1 MTRFDFKALTV
12 AVAVALLAGGCTD
25 SAKSSEATTTAQP
38 RRVAVRVSSLQTEA
52 ATDVVSL
59 PADLRPARRSVLAA
73 EVPGRV
79 ESITVREGD
88 RVTRGQLLMTIDG
101 RSLQQTVREAEA
113 VFFQRSQQYS
123 RAENLFAKQSITKAQ
138 MLDALT
144 FRDVAQTS
152 LDSAKLQLSK
162 SRLVAPWTGRVA
174 VRSVELGDYV
184 QPGQP
189 VVELIEVEHLEV
201 RAPVAATDVPFV
213 AVGSPVLVR
222 VDAYP
227 GEVFEATIVRIG
239 AELDVRSRTL
249 EVEADLDNA
258 DGRLKPGLPTRIE
271 IVRREWP
278 AALLIPAQ
286 AVVELE
292 SDDTVYVVEGDTIAR
307 RVVELGPTLGD
318 RVLVESGLAPGDRVV
333 VEGMRRVSEGQI
345 VEVVETRGTT

>member
-1 MTRFDFKALTV
+1 
-12 AVAVALLAGGCTD
+12 
-25 SAKSSEATTTAQP
+25 
-38 RRVAVRVSSLQTEA
+38 
-52 ATDVVSL
+52 
-59 PADLRPARRSVLAA
+59 
-73 EVPGRV
+73 
-79 ESITVREGD
+79 
-88 RVTRGQLLMTIDG
+88 
-101 RSLQQTVREAEA
+101 
-113 VFFQRSQQYS
+113 
-123 RAENLFAKQSITKAQ
+123 
-138 MLDALT
+138 
-144 FRDVAQTS
+144 
-152 LDSAKLQLSK
+152 
-162 SRLVAPWTGRVA
+162 
-174 VRSVELGDYV
+174 
-184 QPGQP
+184 
-189 VVELIEVEHLEV
+189 
-201 RAPVAATDVPFV
+201 
-213 AVGSPVLVR
+213 LVR

-292 SDDTVYVVEGDTIAR
+292 SDDTVYVVEDDTIVR